1 MATTEERMKI
11 LNLIREGKI
20 TAEEGAKL
28 LSALG
33 DSQKPKRTP
42 ATRAAGEP
50 RWFRVKVTDLVS
62 GNTKVSVNIPF
73 GLMEWGM
80 QIGAQFAPEVGDL
93 DFDQLKEAL
102 QSGVEGKVVD
112 VIDEEDGEHVEIDNR
127 HSGKNFQLPGIAP
140 INSFKYPRFGGNSIR

>member
-11 LNLIREGKI
+11 LNMIREGKI
-20 TAEEGAKL
+20 SAEEGAKL

-33 DSQKPKRTP
+33 DTEKPSRAPSTRTS
-42 ATRAAGEP
+42 GEP
-50 RWFRVKVTDLVS
+50 RWFRVRVTDLVN
-62 GNTKVSVNIPF
+62 GKTKVSVNIPI

-93 DFDQLKEAL
+93 DFEQLKEML

-112 VIDEEDGEHVEIDNR
+112 VIDEEDGEHVEI
-127 HSGKNFQLPGIAP
+127 FIE
-140 INSFKYPRFGGNSIR
+140 